1 MPVAEINKDFQLK
14 IKALV
19 VDDTIFYRK
28 IISEILA
35 SFPFVEVVGTANNG
49 EIAMSRIRLLK
60 PDLLTL
66 DVEMPVMNGLSVLQ
80 EIRRQNLPIDCLMLS
95 SKTLQGCEITMQ
107 ALELGAFDFITKPDD
122 ISPRANLQMLT
133 RELRR
138 KLTIFHERLKML
150 DHRRNK
156 PLGCPSSSK
165 RPAGRVAIAE
175 PAAAG
180 KRKEKSHAVAIGI
193 STGGPYA
200 LGRVLP
206 SFPADLGVPIFL
218 VQHMPPLF
226 TESLANSLNNKC
238 RLTVK
243 EAVDGE
249 QVRKNH
255 VYVAPGGKQMKV
267 ASGLDHTKLIRIT
280 DAPPENN
287 CRPSVDY
294 LFRSV
299 AREYGSKATCVVM
312 TGMGTD
318 GKSGLAVARASG
330 AVNIAQNE
338 ETCVVYGMPKAAIDS
353 GLINIVAPLEKI
365 AEAILKTV

>member
-1 MPVAEINKDFQLK
+1 MK
-14 IKALV
+14 IKVLV

-35 SFPFVEVVGTANNG
+35 TFPFVEVLGTANNG
-49 EIAMSRIRLLK
+49 EIAMARIRLLK

-66 DVEMPVMNGLSVLQ
+66 DVEMPAMNGLRVLQ
-80 EIRRQNLPIDCLMLS
+80 EIRGQDLPVDCLMLS

-122 ISPRANLQMLT
+122 LSPEVNLDILT

-138 KLTIFHERLKML
+138 KLKIYSERMKML
-150 DHRRNK
+150 ASRGKRV
-156 PLGCPSSSK
+156 LGLPAVSPPSA
-165 RPAGRVAIAE
+165 RPVITGI
-175 PAAAG
+175 PAATG
-180 KRKEKSHAVAIGI
+180 RMEKSHAVAIGI

-200 LGRVLP
+200 LNRVLP
-206 SFPADLGVPIFL
+206 SLPGDIGVPIFL

-226 TESLANSLNNKC
+226 TESLAHSLDSKC

-249 QVRKNH
+249 VVRKNY
-255 VYVAPGGKQMKV
+255 VYVAPGGKQMMV
-267 ASGLDHTKLIRIT
+267 ASGVDHTKVIRVT

-318 GKSGLAVARASG
+318 GRLGLAVTRASG
-330 AVNIAQNE
+330 GVNIAQNE
-338 ETCVVYGMPKAAIDS
+338 ETCVVYGMPKAAIEA
-353 GLINIVAPLEKI
+353 GLIHIIAPLDKI
-365 AEAILKTV
+365 AESILRTV

>member
-1 MPVAEINKDFQLK
+1 MK
-14 IKALV
+14 IKVLV

-66 DVEMPVMNGLSVLQ
+66 DVEMPAMNGLMVLQ
-80 EIRRQNLPIDCLMLS
+80 EIRNRNLPVDCLMLS
-95 SKTLQGCEITMQ
+95 SKTLQGCEITLHS
-107 ALELGAFDFITKPDD
+107 LELGAFDFITKPDD
-122 ISPRANLQMLT
+122 LSPAVNLNLLT
-133 RELRR
+133 RELLR
-138 KLTIFHERLKML
+138 KLKIYAELMRML
-150 DHRRNK
+150 DVRGKR
-156 PLGCPSSSK
+156 PLGCPASALQPSERLAITEIPAVAK
-165 RPAGRVAIAE
+165 RT
-175 PAAAG
+175 
-180 KRKEKSHAVAIGI
+180 EKSQAVAIGV

-200 LGRVLP
+200 LSRVLP
-206 SFPADLGVPIFL
+206 ALPGDIGVPVFL

-226 TESLANSLNNKC
+226 TESLAHSLDSKC

-249 QVRKNH
+249 VVRKNC
-255 VYVAPGGKQMKV
+255 VYVSPGGKQMMV
-267 ASGLDHTKLIRIT
+267 ASGVGHAKLIRVT

-287 CRPSVDY
+287 CKPSADY

-318 GKSGLAVARASG
+318 GKLGLAVTRASG

-338 ETCVVYGMPKAAIDS
+338 ETCVVYGMPKAAIEA
-353 GLINIVAPLEKI
+353 GLINIIAPLEKL
-365 AEAILKTV
+365 AETILKTLAPR